1 MTDEIAYRNSGF
13 VQFRYGM
20 GMEYAF
26 IVLTLILMLCS
37 TRASAQE
44 ETDYEEISVFLF
56 IRQIGSAEMPA
67 FINGEVLYLPVANV
81 FSFLKIQNTPTPG
94 YDSVSGFFI
103 NPQAPFLVDRVSN
116 KIFYEKKVYE
126 LKQGDLI
133 RTENNLYLKSN
144 YFGEIFGLDCN
155 FSFSSMSV
163 TLTTKLELPVIR
175 EMRQAMMRSNLS
187 RLKGDIKPDTVIKRN
202 YPFFHVGAADWSLS
216 TSEVFNAKSDIRLNL
231 AVGGI
236 LAGGEASVNLN
247 YSNNQAFDERQQ
259 NYLWHFANNDFRLIR
274 QIMVGKIPTQSA
286 FSLTAPVIGINI
298 TNTPTTFQRSFCT
311 YTLSDYTEPGW
322 IVELYVNY
330 VLVDYVKADAS
341 GYFSFEVPLVYGN
354 SLVKIRFYGPWGE
367 EHTREQSI
375 RIPFNFLPPRR
386 LEYTINAGVVEND
399 QNSIYSKLNLHYG
412 VSRRL
417 TLGAGVEYLSTT
429 ATSPAMPFANFSM
442 RLATSLLLS
451 GEYTFGVRFRGVLTY
466 RLPADLLIELYY
478 TNIDKNQKVISS
490 NYFEERKAVISMP
503 VRTSFFS
510 SLLRLTLNQIV
521 APGSNYFS
529 SELLVSGAVLG
540 VSTNLTTYA
549 LFLDPTKPYIFSNL
563 SLGIKLPAKIIF
575 TPQAQFIFSETKFLS
590 YKLEIEKKIFRNGS
604 INLLYEK
611 NFVNNIN
618 TFQIGIRYDFSALQ
632 TNASMRY
639 SNDGSTFLQFVRGSM
654 IYEGKGGHL
663 QFSRNSAVGKGGLVI
678 LPFLDLNG
686 NDIYDKDEQ
695 KVIGL
700 DLRISGGRIEKNYHD
715 STIRVSEMEPFT
727 TYYIEMDRSGF
738 ENVSWQIPKPVISIT
753 INPNQYKQIEIPIK
767 IMGEVSGFVYLEN
780 DSARRGLGRIIVTVY
795 RENSGLITK
804 TMTEEDGYFNYLGLN
819 PGAYYAKIDSVQLR
833 KIRMESAP
841 VIIPFEIKQSKEGDR
856 AEGLEFILRPL
867 QEPVIKEN

>member
-1 MTDEIAYRNSGF
+1 
-13 VQFRYGM
+13 M

-767 IMGEVSGFVYLEN
+767 IMGEVSGFVYLE
-780 DSARRGLGRIIVTVY
+780 
-795 RENSGLITK
+795 
-804 TMTEEDGYFNYLGLN
+804 MTRQEEDSVGL
-819 PGAYYAKIDSVQLR
+819 L
-833 KIRMESAP
+833 
-841 VIIPFEIKQSKEGDR
+841 
-856 AEGLEFILRPL
+856 
-867 QEPVIKEN
+867 

>member
-1 MTDEIAYRNSGF
+1 M
-13 VQFRYGM
+13 
-20 GMEYAF
+20 
-26 IVLTLILMLCS
+26 VLTLILILCGDM
-37 TRASAQE
+37 ASGQE

-103 NPQAPFLVDRVSN
+103 NPQSPFLVDRVSN
-116 KIFYEKKVYE
+116 RIYYEKKVYE

-155 FSFSSMSV
+155 FLFSSMSV

-216 TSEVFNAKSDIRLNL
+216 TSEIFNAKSDIRLNL

-259 NYLWHFANNDFRLIR
+259 NYLWHFANNDFRLIK

-286 FSLTAPVIGINI
+286 FSITAPVIGINI

-354 SLVKIRFYGPWGE
+354 SLVKLRFYGPWGE

-386 LEYTINAGVVEND
+386 LEYTINAGVVENE

-412 VSRRL
+412 VNRRL
-417 TLGAGVEYLSTT
+417 TVGAGVEYLSTT
-429 ATSPAMPFANFSM
+429 VTAPAMPFANFSM

-478 TNIDKNQKVISS
+478 TSIDKNQKVISS

-503 VRTSFFS
+503 VRTGFFS

-575 TPQAQFIFSETKFLS
+575 TPQAQFILSETKFLS

-618 TFQIGIRYDFSALQ
+618 TFQIGIRYDFSAVQ

-639 SNDGSTFLQFVRGSM
+639 SNDGTNFLQFVRGSM

-686 NDIYDKDEQ
+686 NDKYDKDEQ

-795 RENSGLITK
+795 REHSGLITK
-804 TMTEEDGYFNYLGLN
+804 TMTEEDGYFNYLGLS
-819 PGAYYAKIDSVQLR
+819 PGIYSAKIDSIQLR
-833 KIRMESAP
+833 KIKMESAP
-841 VIIPFEIKQSKEGDR
+841 LIIPFEIKRSKEGDR
-856 AEGLEFILRPL
+856 AEGLEFILRPFH
-867 QEPVIKEN
+867 EPLKEEN